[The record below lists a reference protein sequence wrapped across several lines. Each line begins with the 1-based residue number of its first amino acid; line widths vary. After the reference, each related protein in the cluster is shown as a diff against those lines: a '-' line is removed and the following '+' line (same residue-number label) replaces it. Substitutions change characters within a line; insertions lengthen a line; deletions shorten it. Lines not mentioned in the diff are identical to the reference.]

1 MRRIQKVH
9 LAPDG
14 ERNKMAAAGSRG
26 EAFRQKAQGK
36 ERVPA
41 RRLVGIKAKPVP
53 ALSGG
58 MENAGKEKGG
68 PCFHNKLL
76 Q

>member
-1 MRRIQKVH
+1 
-9 LAPDG
+9 
-14 ERNKMAAAGSRG
+14 MAAAGWRG

-36 ERVPA
+36 ERHPA
-41 RRLVGIKAKPVP
+41 RPLVGIKAKPVP
-53 ALSGG
+53 ALNGG

>member
-1 MRRIQKVH
+1 MRGRYEKVH
-9 LAPDG
+9 P
-14 ERNKMAAAGSRG
+14 AGSAAKWRRVG
-26 EAFRQKAQGK
+26 RFLPNGQGK

-41 RRLVGIKAKPVP
+41 SPLVGIKAKPVP
-53 ALSGG
+53 AVNGG
-58 MENAGKEKGG
+58 MEDTGREKGG